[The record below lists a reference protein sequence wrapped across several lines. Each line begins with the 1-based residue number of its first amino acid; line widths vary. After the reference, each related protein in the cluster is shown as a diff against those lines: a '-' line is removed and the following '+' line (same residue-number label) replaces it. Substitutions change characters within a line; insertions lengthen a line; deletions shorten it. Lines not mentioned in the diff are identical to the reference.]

1 MSIQILIIVDKFY
14 VSSLYQRSVL
24 TATILLLRT
33 YQKMKQKF
41 NDGKISHKKCWE
53 RVSKSLKDHEYNI
66 TSSQC
71 ASKKLKKNVQI
82 NKGS

>member
-1 MSIQILIIVDKFY
+1 
-14 VSSLYQRSVL
+14 
-24 TATILLLRT
+24 
-33 YQKMKQKF
+33 MKQKF

>member
-1 MSIQILIIVDKFY
+1 MTEKYHIKNV
-14 VSSLYQRSVL
+14 
-24 TATILLLRT
+24 
-33 YQKMKQKF
+33 
-41 NDGKISHKKCWE
+41 GKG
-53 RVSKSLKDHEYNI
+53 VSKSLKDHEYNI